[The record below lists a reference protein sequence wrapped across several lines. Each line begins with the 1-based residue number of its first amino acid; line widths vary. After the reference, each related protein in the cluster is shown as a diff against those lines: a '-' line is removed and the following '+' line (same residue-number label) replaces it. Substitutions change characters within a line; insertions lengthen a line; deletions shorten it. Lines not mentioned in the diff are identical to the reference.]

1 MEPIHNTTHN
11 NVAEVNI
18 ANDAEM
24 REKNRRAAQRGR
36 VWLCAGVGLM
46 GLSFGINFLMFH
58 SDQSFTTVMYVMT
71 TLGAVCIVKSLAD
84 LLGL

>member
-18 ANDAEM
+18 ADDAEM
-24 REKNRRAAQRGR
+24 REKNRHAAQRGR

>member
-71 TLGAVCIVKSLAD
+71 TLGSVCIVKSLAD